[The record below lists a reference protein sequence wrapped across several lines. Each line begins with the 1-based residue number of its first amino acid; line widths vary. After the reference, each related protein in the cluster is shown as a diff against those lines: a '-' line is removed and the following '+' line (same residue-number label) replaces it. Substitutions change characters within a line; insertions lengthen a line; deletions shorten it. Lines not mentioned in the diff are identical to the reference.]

1 MEHRPNFCCLLQQ
14 RISDEVCASHLLGG
28 NCLVT
33 ALLWRPPL
41 LSSFAKVCAIVSVH
55 GIIGIVLKGRAGC
68 DRRHWLIPHGPGSE
82 LRGIAQRWVQ
92 KLRENHPSSSSSLDI
107 SGARRI
113 LGKLSTPARLQFLS
127 LFENCFTK
135 SCGGTTPSVARSW
148 WKFRS
153 SCGFEWKR
161 YLFQGTSFETFL
173 HFHEISAKGL
183 GFCPW
188 VLAQDF
194 SLKWSR

>member
-1 MEHRPNFCCLLQQ
+1 MK
-14 RISDEVCASHLLGG
+14 CALVTSLWWQLSSHSS
-28 NCLVT
+28 LVT
-33 ALLWRPPL
+33 APL
-41 LSSFAKVCAIVSVH
+41 AQFFRKGLCHCISTWNLRHS
-55 GIIGIVLKGRAGC
+55 LKGRAGC
-68 DRRHWLIPHGPGSE
+68 DRRHWLIPHSPGSE
-82 LRGIAQRWVQ
+82 LRGIAQGWVRR
-92 KLRENHPSSSSSLDI
+92 LRENHPSSSSSLDI

-127 LFENCFTK
+127 HFENCFTK

-194 SLKWSR
+194 SLKWSH